1 MQTREKQVGND
12 ERKNGGASPVA
23 KSADSVEKKLKDFV
37 ALMRETYNIY
47 AVVLYGS
54 YAEGRANDDSDIDVA
69 VFSDDFGNDPYEE
82 MKALFRLRR
91 KIDTDIE
98 PLQFSRAAYFSADST
113 DFVNEIVR
121 KGKVIYEEGRT
132 IMT

>member
-1 MQTREKQVGND
+1 M
-12 ERKNGGASPVA
+12 A
-23 KSADSVEKKLKDFV
+23 KSTDLVTKELQDFI
-37 ALMRETYNIY
+37 ALMSATYNIY

-69 VFSDDFGNDPYEE
+69 VFSEDFGKDPYEE

-98 PLQFSRAAYFSADST
+98 PLPFSRDAYFSNDAA
-113 DFVNEIVR
+113 DFVTEIVR
-121 KGKVIYEEGRT
+121 KGKVIYQDGRML
-132 IMT
+132 I

>member
-1 MQTREKQVGND
+1 M
-12 ERKNGGASPVA
+12 A
-23 KSADSVEKKLKDFV
+23 KSADSVDKKLKDFV

-98 PLQFSRAAYFSADST
+98 PLPFSRDAFFSNDTS
-113 DFVNEIVR
+113 DFVNKIVR
-121 KGKVIYEEGRT
+121 TGKVIYKEGHT
-132 IMT
+132 LI

>member
-1 MQTREKQVGND
+1 M
-12 ERKNGGASPVA
+12 A

-69 VFSDDFGNDPYEE
+69 VFSDDFGKDPYEE

-98 PLQFSRAAYFSADST
+98 PLPFSRDAYFSNDAA

-121 KGKVIYEEGRT
+121 KGKAIYMESRT
-132 IMT
+132 LI